1 MLQLSDAQ
9 FSLRSF
15 SSEPGGA
22 ALGVREM
29 LRAGAGH
36 TPGVSAQLVCPLGHL
51 PQQCQL
57 LMPAVIPLCLPLLK
71 SLLYGCLQMLRA
83 IGIVF
88 RHLSLCVY
96 IYIHTHQVHIKQ
108 FCSISSGRRAG
119 RRVEQCVICAGKGR
133 EQPSDFWPAD
143 PGSAS
148 PLNVSFWRVF
158 FWWR

>member
-29 LRAGAGH
+29 RRAGAGH

-57 LMPAVIPLCLPLLK
+57 LTPAVIPLCLPLLK

-96 IYIHTHQVHIKQ
+96 IYTHT
-108 FCSISSGRRAG
+108 
-119 RRVEQCVICAGKGR
+119 
-133 EQPSDFWPAD
+133 PSTYKAV
-143 PGSAS
+143 
-148 PLNVSFWRVF
+148 LQHF
-158 FWWR
+158 FWEASRKARGAVCDLCRQRNGAAVRFLAC